1 MLNIICVSSL
11 VVGSGVSFSSLA
23 PFLCSSL
30 CFSLLLTSSLLI
42 LQANSDEV
50 RKLVGAD
57 GSCKGENDR
66 VLGFFYVG
74 CASERVAGYK
84 ARRGAIGDKVVW
96 RE

>member
-1 MLNIICVSSL
+1 M
-11 VVGSGVSFSSLA
+11 
-23 PFLCSSL
+23 
-30 CFSLLLTSSLLI
+30 I

-84 ARRGAIGDKVVW
+84 ARRGPIGDKVMW